1 MSFFDCIKMYIYYM
15 ERNIN
20 GRRYIIGPNTIL
32 SGADLDGAN
41 LSDADLRN
49 ADLSGANLSGANLLH
64 ANLTGA
70 NLTGANLTG
79 ANLPGANLAGA
90 NLDHTNLRD
99 ANLSGAYLRGSIL
112 TYANLSGAYLNYT
125 NLVGANLMGANL
137 MRSHLAFVNLRGSYL
152 RNVNIRD
159 TNFSHVDFTDVNLE
173 GVSLSPQQR
182 RRVERQTQR
191 TRRTRRQ
198 QTQPQPQG
206 RAYEI
211 HNAFNNLDINKLL
224 EIIQS
229 HLPSQTTNET
239 NETNVIE
246 SLINYVQNSNIPNKE
261 QKIDELT
268 RINNTI
274 SPTLNSTDYHDLK
287 SKLKK
292 VIQYV
297 LLQPSE
303 FIELYL
309 QNFTYDCLNAYNEG
323 QQSCVK
329 GMIERIIFA
338 VRDVTATFCAED
350 GNPLCKP
357 EYKELLSVFYPV
369 VNVDFNAF
377 FQEWFTQNAET
388 NEIINMNPTQ
398 RKEHF
403 KHFVEQ
409 KINDNQRY
417 NEIAQSLNQYI
428 EQNTNIFE
436 TLQLGGNKY
445 RKIRTRRNKRK
456 SSKRKTYK
464 RRKSIKKIP
473 RKK

>member
-20 GRRYIIGPNTIL
+20 GRRYIIAPNTNL
-32 SGADLDGAN
+32 SGADLSGAN

-49 ADLSGANLSGANLLH
+49 ADLSGANLSGVNLLH

-70 NLTGANLTG
+70 NLTGANLTS

-99 ANLSGAYLRGSIL
+99 ANLAGAYLRGSIL

-152 RNVNIRD
+152 RNVNMRD
-159 TNFSHVDFTDVNLE
+159 TNFSYVDFTDVNLE

-198 QTQPQPQG
+198 QPQPQPQPQG

-211 HNAFNNLDINKLL
+211 HNAFNNLNINKLL

-239 NETNVIE
+239 NVNVIDP
-246 SLINYVQNSNIPNKE
+246 LINYVQNSNIPNKQ
-261 QKIDELT
+261 QKNDELT

-274 SPTLNSTDYHDLK
+274 SPTLNSSNYYDLK

-292 VIQYV
+292 VIQYI

-303 FIELYL
+303 FVELYL
-309 QNFTYDCLNAYNEG
+309 QNFTYDCLNAYNAGE
-323 QQSCVK
+323 QSCVK

-338 VRDVTATFCAED
+338 VRDVIATFCVED

-357 EYKELLSVFYPV
+357 EYKELLSVFYPTI
-369 VNVDFNAF
+369 NIDFNAF
-377 FQEWFTQNAET
+377 FQEWFSQNAES

-417 NEIAQSLNQYI
+417 NE
-428 EQNTNIFE
+428 
-436 TLQLGGNKY
+436 
-445 RKIRTRRNKRK
+445 
-456 SSKRKTYK
+456 
-464 RRKSIKKIP
+464 SIY
-473 RKK
+473 